1 MANYDAVDIDW
12 SWDGDHLVGPDGDI
26 ADTSDDY
33 SRSLVNEIT
42 TVIKSELLEWEKDP
56 TIGADLSDFVGEPNT
71 RENGA
76 RLEDRVRTR
85 LVDSG
90 IVVPEDLTVRV
101 IPLSIHRVMISITVL
116 ALATVN
122 NDLTVGEPIVVNLV
136 FDTTENGTFV
146 LPISELRKEQL

>member
-1 MANYDAVDIDW
+1 MANYDAIDLDW
-12 SWDGDHLVGPDGDI
+12 TWDGDYLIGFDGDM

-42 TVIKSELLEWEKDP
+42 TIIKSELLEWEKDP
-56 TIGADLSDFVGEPNT
+56 NIGTDLSDYVGAPNT

-76 RLEDRVRTR
+76 KIEDRVRTR

-90 IVVPEDLTVRV
+90 IVVSEDLTVRV
-101 IPLSIHRVMISITVL
+101 IPLSIHRVMISITVF

-122 NDLTVGEPIVVNLV
+122 NDLTVGEPVIVNLV